1 MKDQK
6 EKRNRVTIT
15 VDATLNEKLDRLK
28 QEQYYHTSYAE
39 MLRDLLELGLKTNEK
54 KGRK

>member
-39 MLRDLLELGLKTNEK
+39 MLRDLLELGLETVERK
-54 KGRK
+54 K